1 MLMAQTDGYNPE
13 LPPSPGAT
21 YTLTL
26 KSVPENVCT
35 FMVNDKQ
42 QTKGL
47 CGAGNNYYISVYNIV
62 RDYTFVRW
70 LDEEGNEVTTSTAFN
85 HVMPDHDVTLIAEF
99 RQSADPYS
107 PDVNFFDRETG
118 TLHADFFAPGEA
130 QKALGS
136 IGYYDNDKLH
146 SVIYAGPIADRDY
159 RFSSSNFPNLYLL
172 DYSRTAGGRNVPA
185 DAYNTVRN
193 SINGIILPACVE
205 TIGNRAFA
213 GCGALINLTCFALIP
228 PTVDDDAFDAVSGD
242 LVVYVPAEAV
252 SAYKAHAVWGKHH
265 IKPITADI
273 HTLSVS
279 FTDEHQYD
287 LIKEHNCHI
296 EATNVK
302 SGQRLT
308 YLVDERTTYDFH
320 YLPTLTNWRLSLYYR
335 DEVLGTLDGVAIT
348 DHDVSLTWGDLRRWQ
363 DYQAYISDPD
373 GKDISSMF
381 TVENEF
387 SPFSMLVWVNTK
399 NGDIE
404 SRKLNAQLLEGSA
417 YELRINRM
425 PPILTDYCKMHPA
438 VPIDVTRTSDRAV
451 HINLAPQGKLT
462 LRGRVLYADYKSALT
477 GAEVVVEQ
485 NVNGVKRLM
494 RKEADAS
501 GRFELPIFNAAPQS
515 ARVSLLD
522 YGTKK
527 LALPVEQFADD
538 AVIDLGD
545 IYLLPVPRTNVYVN
559 YEFTPAVDKG
569 MTSEVQEHGQPSDPV
584 EFVVKSV
591 ATGDVLTNV
600 QQMFI
605 GNLEIRD
612 ELKVGEKIEITVSS
626 PSHEFEAVT
635 ITTTV
640 DVGNTADAT
649 FPITECGG
657 IKFTIG
663 STDNTA
669 VVAMIYDAA
678 GRLVGMHDFES
689 ATLTVPHLL
698 PGQYHAV
705 LMAENEHYN
714 VFNQLSQLSEAGL
727 VVGKDYALAN
737 VDVPR
742 GIIVPVHTPSVPL
755 FNSSPN
761 GGGGLA
767 DFLDYAESYF
777 SNRANNEVGSYA
789 TLYANVVFREEV
801 RSKVSGVQLVIDVP
815 EDAPY
820 VEGSAMMAPVGAG
833 SGNIVKGVQNVDGH
847 IIIPIASPS
856 ATASTLARCCIRP
869 SYATELTTTAY
880 VRFNYAGKAYMQ
892 PLGRVTFESLD
903 LMFTCD
909 DVVNKTYFDI
919 TGKLNPTIYSP
930 NAQIVV
936 YDEDKEIGRADNTL
950 GGGWI
955 VKCEFDHP
963 YHGSVHTLYVK
974 VLQDGNVVAQSLPKV
989 VRYENNYNK
998 VRMVTVSF
1006 YDENA
1011 GQNRYVYLDYE
1022 HYTKVAA
1029 MSYNPKY
1036 PATFAIDFSDNNPE
1050 RIHDVTL
1057 YYNVGRGWTSAPAE
1071 WNERKG
1077 CWVATPKISLGDSN
1091 LQVAVEYNQ
1100 EFKRLL
1106 DMAHVYD
1113 LEKQMSDIQT
1123 EMLDLKTCLDAFN
1136 AEYETLPEVLDDA
1149 FFQKY
1154 IEDSDKLCAAFDIPL
1169 YAENPYAEMTLD
1181 EIEAYIISEY
1191 GSLEAFHAEMEEFH
1205 TELNANIENLIS
1217 GVGNMPDGYSFEK
1230 GSCNGLTAQDLL
1242 DMGCLVTED
1251 HEGNEWFILESNG
1264 RFEMFC
1270 PAIDMHYTY
1279 IYPPVEGYEP
1289 LHANVQ
1295 RRLTFSDAYTY
1306 INNALNGLSLAIE
1319 YFSKEQA
1326 DLVKKIDQMLD
1337 VAIKNANLEYQHCVQ
1352 NFHNNTGPLTFFAM
1366 KDADNALKLTRKL
1379 VKVARIVVSA
1389 ASNAAPIVG
1398 WMLDIQSLLSNNRK
1412 LQDMRYSLMPCPEA
1426 PAEASHLIEDIE
1438 MYVISNMALNVS
1450 KLVIDV
1456 SADIGTVISLLTGVA
1471 TGGAGFLGLV
1481 PSLGAK
1487 IAGFTATVI
1496 GDFVFNGII
1505 EGLEERTKDLLP
1517 RCRKKIDPFFPTL
1530 PSSPLYEPTE
1540 PSNQYPHHIPILI
1553 DPSGYVFEA
1562 VTSNRVEGATAS
1574 IYYKEEQ
1581 DGEAT
1586 PVFWDAENYGQ
1597 ENPLTTDA
1605 DGRYRW
1611 DVPAGLW
1618 QVRIDKQGYAQTQ
1631 SEWLPVPPPQLDVN
1645 LPLVSYREPRVVAA
1659 HAYDDGIELTFDT
1672 YMAAPSLTT
1681 ERIGMSSVAA
1691 GQATR
1696 LTDTA
1701 IRLLDEEDGFA
1712 RRIFVSTDGDA
1723 LTTADEAIL
1732 TVDRRVQSYAGV
1744 MMAAPFSQRFD
1755 IEPRI
1760 KQLIA
1765 PDEHRLALDSVLTLK
1780 VAAVPAAAVA
1790 GRTLRL
1796 SVGSDE
1802 IAKVATEEVP
1812 FNADGEA
1819 TFSLTADMYGTTAL
1833 NYSISGTEFQQRAV
1847 IIVTGAD
1854 ALPAPAE
1861 IEVPTA
1867 SRLSGTSVF
1876 RGQAV
1881 ALHCA
1886 TKGATIYY
1894 TTDGSCPCESTT
1906 RIKYD
1911 GRPIVINA
1919 DLHLQAMAV
1928 AEDGTESATASFD
1941 YTIRQT
1947 TMRMAAAE
1955 GWNWASHTLATAVQP
1970 GSIFTGAEGLA
1981 QRIITSE
1988 GESEWRDARWR
1999 GDAQQLL
2006 PAESFRL
2013 LTGGA
2018 ASYVVSGDEYNY
2030 NSLISLPAGWTWL
2043 GYPLSQPMAPAD
2055 ALDYLTP
2062 DEGDCLVGQDGF
2074 IVYSDGAWKGTLSRL
2089 APAEGY
2095 MYRSVAPKSL
2105 AYHVDAEAAS
2115 RARTARWSAA
2125 HKAAP
2130 AAWTVD
2136 KRAFPHLM
2144 PVVASIYA
2152 GNACAEADYI
2162 AAFVGDEC
2170 RGVAPVNADGVAF
2183 LSVYGNGGEA
2193 LTFRAMTADGTVT
2206 DFANL
2211 ETFRIDLL
2219 GTPVCP
2225 YLLLDEANMG
2235 LEHTAAP
2242 AATDAPVY
2250 DLSGRRVVM
2259 PQHRGI
2265 YIRRGEKIL
2274 R

>member
-363 DYQAYISDPD
+363 DYTATFTDPND
-373 GKDISSMF
+373 QDVTF
-381 TVENEF
+381 LF
-387 SPFSMLVWVNTK
+387 SQSTELATHSMLAWVNTA
-399 NGDIE
+399 NGVME
-404 SRKLNAQLLEGSA
+404 SRNTMAQLLEGDV
-417 YELRINRM
+417 YELRVVTM
-425 PPILTDYCKMHPA
+425 PPLLTDYCKVPPA
-438 VPIDVTRTSDRAV
+438 VPINVTRTGDRLIQV
-451 HINLAPQGKLT
+451 VLAPQGKLT
-462 LRGRVLYADYKSALT
+462 LQGRVLHADFKSALT

-501 GRFELPIFNAAPQS
+501 GRFELPVFNAAPQS
-515 ARVSLLD
+515 AHVSLLD

-527 LALPVEQFADD
+527 LTIPVEQFADD

-545 IYLLPVPRTNVYVN
+545 IYLQPVPRTNVYVN

-591 ATGDVLTNV
+591 TTGDVLTNV

-742 GIIVPVHTPSVPL
+742 GIIVPVYTPSVPL

-820 VEGSAMMAPVGAG
+820 VEGSAMMAPIGAG
-833 SGNIVKGVQNVDGH
+833 SGDIVSGVQSVDGH

-892 PLGRVTFESLD
+892 PLGRITFDSMD
-903 LMFTCD
+903 LAFTCD
-909 DVVNKTYFDI
+909 DVLNKEQFSI
-919 TGKLNPTIYSP
+919 TGVLNPTVYGP
-930 NAQIVV
+930 QAQIVV

-950 GGGWI
+950 GGGW
-955 VKCEFDHP
+955 VANCELDHP
-963 YHGSVHTLYVK
+963 FTGSLHTLYVK
-974 VLQDGNVVAQSLPKV
+974 VLQGDEVIAQSLPKIV
-989 VRYENNYNK
+989 QYEHDYNK
-998 VRMVTVSF
+998 VRMVTVNFFEESS
-1006 YDENA
+1006 
-1011 GQNRYVYLDYE
+1011 GQNRYIHLDYE
-1022 HYTKVAA
+1022 RFTRPEP
-1029 MSYNPKY
+1029 MTYNPMY
-1036 PATFAIDFSDNNPE
+1036 PTSFAIDFSDNNPE
-1050 RIHDVTL
+1050 RIHDVML
-1057 YYNVGRGWTSAPAE
+1057 YYFSGGWNKLPAE

-1077 CWVATPKISLGDSN
+1077 CWVAVSKRG
-1091 LQVAVEYNQ
+1091 LQATRIAVEYNQ
-1100 EFKRLL
+1100 DYKKYINAGRIAEVDEELARIQQNCRNFQHLAEAICNEDLTEDDYYERMRLL
-1106 DMAHVYD
+1106 GEEYGID
-1113 LEKQMSDIQT
+1113 LDFMHSPQYADLRDSSVSLE
-1123 EMLDLKTCLDAFN
+1123 EFEAMLVAK
-1136 AEYETLPEVLDDA
+1136 
-1149 FFQKY
+1149 
-1154 IEDSDKLCAAFDIPL
+1154 
-1169 YAENPYAEMTLD
+1169 
-1181 EIEAYIISEY
+1181 Y
-1191 GSLEAFHAEMEEFH
+1191 GSLEVFEASVAEA
-1205 TELNANIENLIS
+1205 ELDFAEAIDNLTKEANEVI
-1217 GVGNMPDGYSFEK
+1217 GGFSFQSSTCE
-1230 GSCNGLTAQDLL
+1230 GLTEQQLL
-1242 DMGCLVTED
+1242 DMGCIVTED
-1251 HEGNEWFILESNG
+1251 PEGHKWFIL
-1264 RFEMFC
+1264 
-1270 PAIDMHYTY
+1270 
-1279 IYPPVEGYEP
+1279 
-1289 LHANVQ
+1289 
-1295 RRLTFSDAYTY
+1295 
-1306 INNALNGLSLAIE
+1306 
-1319 YFSKEQA
+1319 
-1326 DLVKKIDQMLD
+1326 
-1337 VAIKNANLEYQHCVQ
+1337 
-1352 NFHNNTGPLTFFAM
+1352 
-1366 KDADNALKLTRKL
+1366 DADNHIDMYCLELDTHYAFNRPEGHAASSPDEIRKRIELGDFQYYYGLMDSAFAAIKSTIDMFVKNVDAFVAKCDKQIGAALNVLYDNMQYAFHRAMKSDSMLDWISYKAAQKSYAIAHHAADGIKPLLKKVSKALPVVSWLNTIAGVVLTANKLRNAL
-1379 VKVARIVVSA
+1379 HSIVPCPGAMDEADLLGDELIGMMKTTALVSA
-1389 ASNAAPIVG
+1389 AELVADITTDIVG
-1398 WMLDIQSLLSNNRK
+1398 YTSLLVLPETGGTSVIPLIASVVCKIVVPIGEFILDMYMSSKVDDLTEAARK
-1412 LQDMRYSLMPCPEA
+1412 LAPKCGKKYGPNAPNAPDSPTPEFDG
-1426 PAEASHLIEDIE
+1426 PE
-1438 MYVISNMALNVS
+1438 
-1450 KLVIDV
+1450 
-1456 SADIGTVISLLTGVA
+1456 
-1471 TGGAGFLGLV
+1471 
-1481 PSLGAK
+1481 
-1487 IAGFTATVI
+1487 
-1496 GDFVFNGII
+1496 
-1505 EGLEERTKDLLP
+1505 
-1517 RCRKKIDPFFPTL
+1517 
-1530 PSSPLYEPTE
+1530 
-1540 PSNQYPHHIPILI
+1540 NQYPYPIPLLI

-1597 ENPLTTDA
+1597 ENPLYTDA

-1681 ERIGMSSVAA
+1681 ERIGISSVAA

-1802 IAKVATEEVP
+1802 IAKLATEEVP

-1819 TFSLTADMYGTTAL
+1819 TFTLTADMYGTTAL

-1970 GSIFTGAEGLA
+1970 GSIFTGAESVA

-2043 GYPLSQPMAPAD
+2043 GYPVSQPMAPAD
-2055 ALDYLTP
+2055 ALAYLTP

-2074 IVYSDGAWKGTLSRL
+2074 IVYSDGAWQGTLSRL

-2206 DFANL
+2206 DFANA
-2211 ETFRIDLL
+2211 ETLRLDLL
-2219 GTPVCP
+2219 GTPVSP
-2225 YLLLDEANMG
+2225 YLLLDEANMSIG
-2235 LEHTAAP
+2235 HITAP
-2242 AATDAPVY
+2242 TATDAPLY
-2250 DLSGRRVVM
+2250 DLSGRRVTM
-2259 PQHRGI
+2259 PHHRGI
-2265 YIRRGEKIL
+2265 YITPAGKVL